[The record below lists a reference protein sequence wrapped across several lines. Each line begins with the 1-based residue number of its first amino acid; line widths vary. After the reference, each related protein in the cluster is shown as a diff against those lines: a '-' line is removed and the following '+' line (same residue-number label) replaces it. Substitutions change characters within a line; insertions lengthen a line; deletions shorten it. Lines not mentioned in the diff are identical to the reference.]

1 VSGAPAPVIY
11 LAGPD
16 VFLPDAHGMGAL
28 KKDLCARHGLKGVY
42 PLEAELSLEG
52 DTAMS
57 RAIFDANVAT
67 IRRCDAVVANLT
79 PFRGPSA
86 DAGTVFEVGAAFALG
101 KPVFGYAN
109 VVGDYR
115 ARVEEAYGALETCDG
130 RHFAADGMNVE
141 DFGLPD
147 NLMIVEAIRAQ
158 GWEMVTRA
166 TPHAALYTDLVAF
179 ELCLRQAVAV
189 LLGRS

>member
-1 VSGAPAPVIY
+1 VSGAHAPVIY
-11 LAGPD
+11 LAGTD

-28 KKDLCARHGLKGVY
+28 KKELCARQGFKGAF

-52 DTAMS
+52 DCAMS

-109 VVGDYR
+109 VVKDYR
-115 ARVEEAYGALETCDG
+115 ARVEEAYGALEIRDG

-158 GWEMVTRA
+158 GWEMITRE
-166 TPHAALYTDLVAF
+166 TPRAAIFTDLAAF
-179 ELCLRQAVAV
+179 ELCLRQAAAV
-189 LLGRS
+189 LLGRR

>member
-1 VSGAPAPVIY
+1 VSDARAPVIY

-16 VFLPDAHGMGAL
+16 VFLPDAHAMGAL
-28 KKDLCARHGLKGVY
+28 KKELCARHGFKGAF
-42 PLEAELSLEG
+42 PLEAEFSLEG
-52 DTAMS
+52 DRAMS

-67 IRRCDAVVANLT
+67 IRRADAVIANLT

-109 VVGDYR
+109 VEGDYR
-115 ARVEEAYGALETCDG
+115 SRVEAGYGALETRDG

-158 GWEMVTRA
+158 GWEMITRA
-166 TPHAALYTDLVAF
+166 TPRGALYADLAAF
-179 ELCLRQAVAV
+179 ELCLRQAAAV
-189 LLGRS
+189 LLA

>member
-1 VSGAPAPVIY
+1 MSGARAPVIY

-16 VFLPDAHGMGAL
+16 VFLPDAHAMGAA
-28 KKDLCARHGLKGVY
+28 KKALCAEHGFKGAF

-52 DTAMS
+52 DRAMS
-57 RAIFDANVAT
+57 RAIFDANAAT
-67 IRRCDAVVANLT
+67 IRRCDAVIANLT

-86 DAGTVFEVGAAFALG
+86 DAGTVFEVGMAFALG

-115 ARVEEAYGALETCDG
+115 SRVEASCGALCERSATF
-130 RHFAADGMNVE
+130 FAADGMSVE

-158 GWEMVTRA
+158 GWDMITRDA
-166 TPHAALYTDLVAF
+166 PRDALQTDLAAF
-179 ELCLRQAVAV
+179 ELCLRQAASV
-189 LLGRS
+189 LFGRG